1 MQRRAWLLR
10 VKEGKV
16 EEYRR
21 AHGNVWPELVQAAR
35 KVGLQNHST
44 FISGRTVIAYLEAEH
59 PEEAFSQLLSTDVK
73 QRWDKAMSELLESPD
88 SPSFEEV
95 FHFD

>member
-10 VKEGKV
+10 VREGKE

-21 AHGNVWPELVQAAR
+21 AHAHVWPELVQAAR
-35 KVGLQNHST
+35 EAGLHNHST
-44 FISGRTVIAYLEAEH
+44 FISGRNVIAYLEAEN
-59 PEEAFSQLLSTDVK
+59 PEEAFSRLLKTDVK
-73 QRWDKAMSELLESPD
+73 QRWDQAMSELLEAAD
-88 SPSFEEV
+88 TPSFQEV

>member
-1 MQRRAWLLR
+1 MQRRAWLLTI
-10 VKEGKV
+10 KGGKV

-21 AHGNVWPELVQAAR
+21 AHANVWPELVEAAR

-44 FISGRTVIAYLEAEH
+44 FISGCTVIAYLEAEN

-88 SPSFEEV
+88 SASFEEV

>member
-10 VKEGKV
+10 VKEGK
-16 EEYRR
+16 EAEYRR
-21 AHGNVWPELVQAAR
+21 AHANVWPELVQAAR
-35 KVGLQNHST
+35 KAGLQNHST
-44 FISGRTVIAYLEAEH
+44 FISGRTVIAYLEGEN

-73 QRWDKAMSELLESPD
+73 QRWDKAMSELLDAADP
-88 SPSFEEV
+88 PMFEEV

>member
-10 VKEGKV
+10 VKEGKE

-21 AHGNVWPELVQAAR
+21 AHAEVWPELVQAAR
-35 KVGLQNHST
+35 EAGLQNHST
-44 FISGRTVIAYLEAEH
+44 FISGRNVIAYLEAEN
-59 PEEAFSQLLSTDVK
+59 PEEAFSRYLSKDVK
-73 QRWDKAMSELLESPD
+73 RRWDQAMSELLEAPD
-88 SPSFEEV
+88 TPSFEEV